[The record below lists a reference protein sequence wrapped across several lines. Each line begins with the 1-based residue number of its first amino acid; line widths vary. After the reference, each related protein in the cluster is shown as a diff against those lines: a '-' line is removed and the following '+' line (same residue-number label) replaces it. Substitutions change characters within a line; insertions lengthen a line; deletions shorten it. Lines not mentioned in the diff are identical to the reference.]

1 MNGLTNVVTAVKKE
15 AVPTMVKAGIS
26 TAAVLAGSAGVA
38 LVPDVTVLEK
48 VPVVGTYLSKSAPGL
63 ALIIASGVVAFK
75 VKDEKAQLAAI
86 GGAIAGTIDILRR
99 NGVLA
104 MINSKIQTGLNG
116 LRGMRGI
123 AAAPA
128 GVQAGMRLQA
138 PTIDI
143 PHRVVSSS
151 QLLQ

>member
-1 MNGLTNVVTAVKKE
+1 MNGISSVVDAVKKE
-15 AVPTMVKAGIS
+15 GVSTMVKAGIS
-26 TAAVLAGSAGVA
+26 TAAVLAGSAGAA
-38 LVPDVTVLEK
+38 LIPNVTVLEK
-48 VPVVGTYLSKSAPGL
+48 VPVVGSYLSKSAPGL
-63 ALIIASGVVAFK
+63 ALIIASGVVALK
-75 VKDEKAQLAAI
+75 VKDEKAQHAAL
-86 GGAIAGTIDILRR
+86 GLAIAGTIDLLRR
-99 NGVLA
+99 NGGLA
-104 MINSKIQTGLNG
+104 WINSMVQTGLNG
-116 LRGMRGI
+116 MRGMRGI